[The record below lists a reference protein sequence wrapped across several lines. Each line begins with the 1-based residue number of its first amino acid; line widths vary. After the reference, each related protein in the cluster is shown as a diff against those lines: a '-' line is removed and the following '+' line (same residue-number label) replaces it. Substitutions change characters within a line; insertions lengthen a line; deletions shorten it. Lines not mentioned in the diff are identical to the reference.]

1 LKQKQTILFQFWNK
15 CRGLM
20 IRLLLTVLL
29 VLSLQYVD
37 GQTVYFRH
45 YEIES
50 GLSNNSVI
58 AILQDKDGFLWF
70 GTPDGLNRFDG
81 YEFKLFRFDQE
92 AAQGSAS
99 NAIFCLHQDA
109 EGTLWVGASKG
120 LYYYNPKDETFSRLS
135 GTQGK
140 WVRNIQN
147 DTDNNIWFVENS
159 RLYKYVSS
167 SDTVMEQHPAEL
179 GNITTLYRDGDN
191 ILWMGSANG
200 ILARL
205 DPRSNSSDYF
215 HAPAISRKTNTIEA
229 ICAADN
235 NTLLIGTSLTG
246 LKRFD
251 VVRHTWSTVPLMR
264 GAKDEPYV
272 RCILRVAP
280 ASYWVGTESGLFILG
295 ADSIRHFYKVTG
307 DSYSLSDNAVYA
319 LCQDQEGGIW
329 AGTYFGG
336 INYYPNHLVQFEKFF
351 PRNDG
356 VSIRGSVVR
365 EIVQDQYGMLWIG
378 TEDKGLSRFNPVT
391 HRFTNCIDSKGS
403 LGTLPTNIHGLM
415 ADRDRLYIGTFENGL
430 YIVDLR
436 TQAIV
441 QHHVAHAGNG
451 LNSNYI
457 NILYKTRKGDIWVC
471 TSNSIYIFDPVQKR
485 FNLVPGLPEH
495 TFYSAFLEDDKGRI
509 WIGTHDNGVFCVENG
524 NITPL
529 RIPYNGGTLFNET
542 RVVNFLVDRDSILWV
557 CTVSGLFRVSLPT
570 QQVRAYNTATGLPGD
585 MVYSAIQ
592 DTNGNIWATT
602 SKGLALIDTAH
613 RLVKVFRK
621 SDGLLSNQFN
631 HRSAFKDAEG
641 NIYLGGLKGFVRFN
655 PGRMNPGGYVPPVFF
670 TRLRVYDKEVST
682 NSPYT
687 FSENYILNSNQITLP
702 HNRATF
708 SLDFASL
715 GYTAPDNIEYAY
727 MLDGVDNNWNF
738 IGKNRRIHF
747 NNLSP
752 GTYVIKIKSTD
763 SDGDWMANEKSLTVE
778 ITPPF
783 WRTKLAYMIYVV
795 LLVTLIYCTARFF
808 YNRNREKQVRRMEIF
823 TLNKEKE
830 LYQQK
835 IDFFTRVAHEIRT
848 PLTLIKAPMDK
859 IFKSVERIP
868 DIRREVEIMNKN
880 TDRLL
885 TLTNQLLDFQKV
897 ESGSYM
903 LHTEPRDIVAMVK
916 EVYQNFQPKAEK
928 RGIQYVCKTP
938 DGPVVGNVDAD
949 GIFKIIGNLLDN
961 AIKYCQSYTLLE
973 VYTTLGKDGKEY
985 EVVIKV
991 SNDGKII
998 PEEERV
1004 YIFDAF
1010 YSAGRSSL
1018 FESTGIGLSLARSI
1032 ALLHKGSLEYST
1044 DGKFNIFN
1052 CVIPVA

>member
-1 LKQKQTILFQFWNK
+1 
-15 CRGLM
+15 M

-29 VLSLQYVD
+29 LPLLQYVD

-92 AAQGSAS
+92 AAQGAAS

-109 EGTLWVGASKG
+109 NGTLWVGASKG
-120 LYYYNPKDETFSRLS
+120 LYYYDPKDESFTRLK

-140 WVRNIQN
+140 WVRNIES
-147 DTDNNIWFVENS
+147 DADNNVWFVENS
-159 RLYKYVSS
+159 RLYQYVSS
-167 SDTVMEQHPAEL
+167 TKEVSEQHPAAL
-179 GNITTLYRDGDN
+179 PTITTLYRSSDN
-191 ILWMGSANG
+191 LLWLGCANG

-205 DPRSNSSDYF
+205 DPRTKTFAYF
-215 HAPAISRKTNTIEA
+215 PAPAVNRTANTIHA
-229 ICAADN
+229 ICEYTG
-235 NTLLIGTSLTG
+235 NTLLIGTSLAG
-246 LKRFD
+246 LMQFD
-251 VVRHTWSTVPLMR
+251 GTKQHWTAVSLTPAT
-264 GAKDEPYV
+264 KDEPYV
-272 RCILRVAP
+272 RTILRVSP
-280 ASYWVGTESGLFILG
+280 KEYWIGTEAGLFILNRDP
-295 ADSIRHFYKVTG
+295 DSVRHFYKVTG
-307 DSYSLSDNAVYA
+307 DSYSLSDNAVYS
-319 LCQDQEGGIW
+319 LCRDKEGGIW

-336 INYYPNHLVQFEKFF
+336 INYFPNHLVQFEKFF
-351 PRNDG
+351 PQTD
-356 VSIRGSVVR
+356 VISIRGSVVR
-365 EIVQDQYGMLWIG
+365 EIVQDKYGKLWIG
-378 TEDKGLSRFNPVT
+378 TEDKGLSRFDPVT
-391 HRFTNCIDSKGS
+391 QRFFNCIDSKGS
-403 LGTLPTNIHGLM
+403 LAALPTNIHGLL
-415 ADRDRLYIGTFENGL
+415 ADGDRLYIGTFENGL
-430 YIVDLR
+430 YIMDLR
-436 TQAIV
+436 TQSIL
-441 QHHVAHAGNG
+441 QHHVAGAANG

-471 TSNSIYIFDPVQKR
+471 TSNSIYTFDPARQR
-485 FNLVPGLPEH
+485 FNLVPGLPQH
-495 TFYSAFLEDDKGRI
+495 TFYSAFLEDDSGRI
-509 WIGTHDNGVFCVENG
+509 WIGTHDSGVFCRKNG
-524 NITPL
+524 EIEPL
-529 RIPYNGGTLFNET
+529 HIPYNGGTLFNET
-542 RVVNFLVDRDSILWV
+542 RVVNFMVEKDSILWV

-570 QQVRAYNTATGLPGD
+570 QQVIAYNTASGLPSD
-585 MVYSAIQ
+585 MVHSTLQ
-592 DTNGNIWATT
+592 DANGNIWVTT
-602 SKGLALIDTAH
+602 SKGLALIDSLH
-613 RLVKVFRK
+613 QLVKVFRK

-631 HRSAFKDAEG
+631 HRSAFKDTAG

-655 PGRMNPGGYVPPVFF
+655 PGRMEGSGYVPPVFF

-727 MLDGVDNNWNF
+727 MLDGMDNHWNF

-763 SDGDWMANEKSLTVE
+763 SDGDWMANEKSLTVT

-783 WRTKLAYMIYVV
+783 WQTRVAWLIYAV
-795 LLVTLIYCTARFF
+795 LLATLIYFIARFF
-808 YNRNREKQVRRMEIF
+808 YNRNREKQLRRMEIF

-868 DIRREVEIMNKN
+868 DIRHEVTIMNKN

-903 LHTEPRDIVAMVK
+903 LHTEPRDIVAIVK

-928 RGIQYVCKTP
+928 RGIQYVCYLP
-938 DGPVVGNVDAD
+938 DEPVICNVDTD
-949 GIFKIIGNLLDN
+949 GMMKIIGNLLDN
-961 AIKYCQSYTLLE
+961 AIKYCHINTLLE
-973 VYTTLGKDGKEY
+973 VYTTARQDGKGQ
-985 EVVIKV
+985 EVIIKV
-991 SNDGKII
+991 SNDGKIV
-998 PEEERV
+998 PEQERHH
-1004 YIFDAF
+1004 IFDAF
-1010 YSAGRSSL
+1010 YSAGNSRL
-1018 FESTGIGLSLARSI
+1018 YESTGIGLSLARSI

-1044 DGKFNIFN
+1044 DGKYNIFK
-1052 CVIPVA
+1052 CAIPVG